1 MEKEYRYE
9 LKYVISEQIADQLKK
24 QLRLVM
30 PLDSHSVS
38 EEYSYKIRSLYFD
51 NPLNA
56 AYYEKINGDEFRKKY
71 RMRIYNDDPSFMR
84 MECKHKDGNWTYKDD
99 APISLE
105 EAKKILKNDP
115 KLKFENEFLRNFLIE
130 KKALGLRPS
139 VIVDYTRL
147 AFVYPVSN
155 VRITFDEELRSGRFK
170 KDILDPELNTV
181 PVYPDGQMV
190 LEVKCDRFIPEHI
203 LKILGSY
210 PAIREA
216 VSKFALCK
224 GV

>member
-9 LKYVISEQIADQLKK
+9 LKYVISKQTADQLKK
-24 QLRLVM
+24 QLRLIM
-30 PLDSHSVS
+30 PLDSHSVC

-51 NPLNA
+51 NPLNS

-71 RMRIYNDDPSFMR
+71 RMRIYNDDSSYIR

-105 EAKKILKNDP
+105 EVKKILKNDP
-115 KLKFENEFLRNFLIE
+115 KLQFENEFLRNFLIE
-130 KKALGLRPS
+130 KKTLGLRPS

-155 VRITFDEELRSGRFK
+155 VRITFDENLRSGRFN
-170 KDILDPELNTV
+170 KDILKTKLNTV